1 MRTLK
6 FVVEDQIIKPDP
18 NCDFSG
24 LIPGTEGYLQA
35 EFAFS
40 PEWDGCVKIAS
51 FWSTLGREY
60 PCAILLDGKS
70 CKIPKEALVK
80 QAFKIMVVGAKSD
93 FKITTNKIT
102 VKQDGG
108 NV

>member
-24 LIPGTEGYLQA
+24 LIPGTEGYLEA

-40 PEWDGCVKIAS
+40 PEWNGCVKVAT
-51 FWSTLGREY
+51 FWSTLGAEY
-60 PCAILLDGKS
+60 PCQVLTDGKS
-70 CKIPKEALVK
+70 CKIPKEALAK
-80 QAFKIMVVGAKSD
+80 QTFKIMVVGAKPD
-93 FKITTNKIT
+93 FKITTNKVTI
-102 VKQDGG
+102 KQDGG
-108 NV
+108 SI